1 MKRHG
6 VDSLNKRV
14 ATFDRRSILRSAFY
28 GGLLAATSLSTN
40 VAGAFPMPVR
50 PLASSKRVIVIG
62 AGIAGLCSAYELE
75 QLGYDVVI
83 LEASDSYAG
92 GRVRTQQL
100 GDGLYGDLGAMR
112 IPATHN
118 LTRHYVNKFG
128 LKLRPFVQSNPE
140 AYYYVR
146 GKKVRIRDEAEL
158 NTLFQLTGDD
168 LTKSSF
174 YFWNK
179 SVLSILDS
187 LSADERADLRRVV
200 FQTNR
205 MQSLD
210 RLSLEEVMRQ
220 SGMSTDAIEF
230 FASLWAYETSLQSG
244 ITTLLREELEEVW
257 INSFDEIVGGM
268 SELPKAF
275 IKKLRSKP
283 RMGCKVTRVE
293 QNATTGK
300 VSAVYASGN
309 GWERVEGDC
318 MICTVPLS
326 VMSRIEFL
334 PGLSAGKMRASRQVI
349 YDSSTKV
356 LARTSRR
363 FWETDDGIYGGGT
376 MTDLPTGITYYPAD
390 NAAARDP
397 RVSRKP
403 AVMLASYTWG
413 QPARRLAAFSADERH
428 EVTLRNLSKV
438 HPQLREKDM
447 VEKVVSWSWDTNPLS
462 AGAFCW
468 FAPGQHD
475 ALYRDVVS
483 AEGRIFFAGE
493 HASLTHT
500 WIQGAIESAHRVVQ
514 EVGATI

>member
-179 SVLSILDS
+179 SVPLGVRI
-187 LSADERADLRRVV
+187 VV
-200 FQTNR
+200 
-205 MQSLD
+205 MSLD
-210 RLSLEEVMRQ
+210 L
-220 SGMSTDAIEF
+220 
-230 FASLWAYETSLQSG
+230 
-244 ITTLLREELEEVW
+244 
-257 INSFDEIVGGM
+257 
-268 SELPKAF
+268 
-275 IKKLRSKP
+275 
-283 RMGCKVTRVE
+283 
-293 QNATTGK
+293 
-300 VSAVYASGN
+300 
-309 GWERVEGDC
+309 
-318 MICTVPLS
+318 
-326 VMSRIEFL
+326 
-334 PGLSAGKMRASRQVI
+334 
-349 YDSSTKV
+349 
-356 LARTSRR
+356 
-363 FWETDDGIYGGGT
+363 
-376 MTDLPTGITYYPAD
+376 
-390 NAAARDP
+390 
-397 RVSRKP
+397 
-403 AVMLASYTWG
+403 
-413 QPARRLAAFSADERH
+413 
-428 EVTLRNLSKV
+428 NL
-438 HPQLREKDM
+438 
-447 VEKVVSWSWDTNPLS
+447 
-462 AGAFCW
+462 
-468 FAPGQHD
+468 
-475 ALYRDVVS
+475 
-483 AEGRIFFAGE
+483 
-493 HASLTHT
+493 
-500 WIQGAIESAHRVVQ
+500 
-514 EVGATI
+514 